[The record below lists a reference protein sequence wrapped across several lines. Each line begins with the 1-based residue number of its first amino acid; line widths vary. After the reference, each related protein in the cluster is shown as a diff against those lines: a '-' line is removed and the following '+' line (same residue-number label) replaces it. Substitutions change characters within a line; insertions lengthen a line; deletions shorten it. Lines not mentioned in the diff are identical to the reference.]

1 MNIFGWLLFAGLIIF
16 LVYQGIGLVKDVIKS
31 IKRRKANEHKK
42 SIVEEE
48 TDVVGVYGERTND
61 NRDLEE

>member
-16 LVYQGIGLVKDVIKS
+16 LVYQGIGLVNDVIKS